1 MKIKYSALV
10 SDMSGKLNGSV
21 ATKNRYGSYLRN
33 KVTPVNRKTT
43 YQLAVRAIF
52 TLATQ
57 AWRSLTASERSQ
69 WNAGAT
75 NFSRTNIFGDI
86 RNLSG
91 FNLFVKLNSN
101 LQNVGEAQITV
112 CPLPVSVDSVVL
124 DSVTIDNSSQSVTI
138 ASATPIGT
146 NSAVELYATAGLSA
160 GKNFVAS
167 EFRKIAT
174 LTSSDTFP
182 YVASADYL
190 AKFGVV
196 PAAGTKVFIKAKSI
210 DKTNGIPGAESQVE
224 TIVVS

>member
-33 KVTPVNRKTT
+33 KVTPVNRKTSF
-43 YQLAVRAIF
+43 QLAIRAIF

-57 AWRSLTASERSQ
+57 AWRGLTSAQRSQ
-69 WNAGAT
+69 WNEGAS

-101 LQNVGEAQITV
+101 LLGIGEAQITS
-112 CPLPVSVDSVVL
+112 CPLPVSVNSVVL
-124 DSVTIDNSSQSVTI
+124 GSVTVDNSSQSVTL
-138 ASATPIGT
+138 ASSTPIAAT
-146 NSAVELYATAGLSA
+146 TKLEVYATAGLSA
-160 GKNFVAS
+160 GKKFVAS

-174 LTSSDTFP
+174 LDNTDTFP
-182 YVASADYL
+182 YVASADYI

-196 PAAGTKVFIKAKSI
+196 PAAGTKVFVKVKAI
-210 DKTNGIPGAESQVE
+210 DKATGIPGAESQVE
-224 TIVVS
+224 CIVVV